1 MQDMRLS
8 IRWLGLTFIV
18 FGALLGLVEAI
29 AVVLLKPDRSDL
41 LALAGFLFVFGGITL
56 GLSIAVARSGLPSWV
71 RSIRTQLLLISV
83 VVAVLV
89 VVNIGFVSYLMFIS
103 THDLGLL
110 IGLIVFSL
118 GLSVMASLYL
128 SQPTTQ
134 NLNKVISAV
143 RQINA
148 GNLEANVPVAS
159 RDEVGELAKAFNA
172 MVQRLQESL
181 ERERDLERTR
191 RELIESVSHDLR
203 TPLSSIRAMIESI
216 NDGVVADEVT
226 IKRYMHTA
234 QSEIESL
241 SQLVNDLFELSQIDA
256 GLLQLHTDSV
266 FLQQLIQDTVETM
279 TAQAA
284 SRQLSLNGEV
294 EKELSPITADSR
306 RIQRVLYNLIQ
317 NAIRHTP
324 ADGSINVRAM
334 DIGGAVEVQVADTGE
349 GIPDE
354 DLSRVF
360 ERSYRSERSR
370 SRQSGGAGLGLSIA
384 KGIVEAHGGRIWV
397 NSELGQGSVFSFTL
411 PKVTATKT

>member
-1 MQDMRLS
+1 MRLS
-8 IRWLGLTFIV
+8 IRWLVLTFII
-18 FGALLGLVEAI
+18 FGALLGLVEGI
-29 AVVLLKPDRSDL
+29 AVVLLKPERGDL
-41 LALAGFLFVFGGITL
+41 LALAGFLFIFGGITL
-56 GLSIAVARSGLPSWV
+56 GFSIAVARSGLPSWV

-83 VVAVLV
+83 VVSVLV

-103 THDLGLL
+103 PHDLGLL

-118 GLSVMASLYL
+118 GLSIMASLYL
-128 SQPTTQ
+128 SQPTTR
-134 NLNKVISAV
+134 NLNEVINAV

-148 GNLEANVPVAS
+148 GNLQENVPVVS

-181 ERERDLERTR
+181 ERERDMERTR
-191 RELIESVSHDLR
+191 RELIEAVSHDLR

-216 NDGVVADEVT
+216 NDGVVTDDAT
-226 IKRYMHTA
+226 IKRYLNTA
-234 QSEIESL
+234 QSEIENL

-256 GLLQLHTDSV
+256 GLLQLHTESV
-266 FLQQLIQDTVETM
+266 FLQQLIQDTVETL

-284 SRQLSLNGEV
+284 SCHLSLSGEV
-294 EKELSPITADSR
+294 EKELSPVTVDSR
-306 RIQRVLYNLIQ
+306 RIQRVLYNLVQ

-324 ADGSINVRAM
+324 ADGSVNIRAI
-334 DIGGAVEVQVADTGE
+334 DVGEALEVQVEDTGE
-349 GIPDE
+349 GIPAQ
-354 DLSRVF
+354 DLPKIF

-397 NSELGQGSVFSFTL
+397 NSEPGQGSVFSFTL
-411 PKVTATKT
+411 PKVTTTKA